1 MSLSSDDWTGALE
14 QAPVGCLL
22 PPEPIGL
29 TITEWSYQKRVCV
42 FQTWEKHEK
51 NRWNPLSTFAIGN
64 LKPWGYTYL
73 VICALYRI
81 IELNVV
87 SLQSSGFILLLWGQ
101 EQEKKKKWRRQWR
114 SLLLWKITSLF
125 SYAMLIFC
133 CLLAP
138 LLLSHS
144 VTILQQK
151 CLSAAVLFVPT
162 RTQLLGPPLWL
173 ARQGVLVLL

>member
-1 MSLSSDDWTGALE
+1 MSLSSDDWSGALE
-14 QAPVGCLL
+14 QALVGCLL
-22 PPEPIGL
+22 PPEPIWL

-42 FQTWEKHEK
+42 FQTWEKQMKSTQHICHRESETSMLHLPS
-51 NRWNPLSTFAIGN
+51 NLCPLQDNWTQCCVSTEFRVHFTTVKSRA
-64 LKPWGYTYL
+64 
-73 VICALYRI
+73 R
-81 IELNVV
+81 
-87 SLQSSGFILLLWGQ
+87 
-101 EQEKKKKWRRQWR
+101 KKKWRRQWH

-133 CLLAP
+133 CLPAP

-144 VTILQQK
+144 VTILQQR

-173 ARQGVLVLL
+173 AHQGVLVLL